1 METQASVAPNT
12 AGLVSFSAGAAGSC
26 KFSTCARV
34 TQQNDLNMK
43 PDKGHFQFQWGITMG
58 DTVTNGD
65 INGDIQLIPLYP
77 MIIWDIWRARHVQFP
92 LQIELCS
99 MTWSPRQGMHP
110 PLLQRWD
117 SLSLDVANGTWDIL
131 GFWWDLWMVLTKY
144 ITYPLV
150 N

>member
-1 METQASVAPNT
+1 
-12 AGLVSFSAGAAGSC
+12 
-26 KFSTCARV
+26 
-34 TQQNDLNMK
+34 
-43 PDKGHFQFQWGITMG
+43 MG

-110 PLLQRWD
+110 PLLQRGD

-131 GFWWDLWMVLTKY
+131 GFW
-144 ITYPLV
+144 
-150 N
+150 

>member
-1 METQASVAPNT
+1 METQASVVPNT
-12 AGLVSFSAGAAGSC
+12 AGLVSFSTGAAGSC

-34 TQQNDLNMK
+34 TQQNDLNIK

-65 INGDIQLIPLYP
+65 INGDIQLIPSYP

-99 MTWSPRQGMHP
+99 GTWSPRQGMHP
-110 PLLQRWD
+110 PQNYSAEIHSAWMWRMAPGISWD
-117 SLSLDVANGTWDIL
+117 FGEIYGWSSQNISHT
-131 GFWWDLWMVLTKY
+131 LW
-144 ITYPLV
+144 
-150 N
+150 